1 MDIYDTWKV
10 YKERIEKG
18 FLQFNEGAK
27 TGDFELMKQGKDA
40 AKNYYLKFVELLK
53 AQSSSDREAFKE
65 TLDDFVK

>member
-18 FLQFNEGAK
+18 FTLFNEGVKAN
-27 TGDFELMKQGKDA
+27 DFDKMKEGKDA
-40 AKNYYLKFVELLK
+40 AKNYYLKFIELIK
-53 AQSSSDREAFKE
+53 MQSRSDQEAFKE